1 MTNYHFGHV
10 IMSDS
15 ANTHSKALHSNDLAG
30 VVVGETAI
38 SDVQGEV
45 GLLSYRGIDIKD
57 LVGVPFL
64 HVVWM
69 VLFGEW
75 PSEKQKSR
83 LKAFMCRHTELGH
96 SEVDLLQQV
105 PRDLHPMLMLQG
117 LVPLLQP
124 PEEGALDIGADAEH
138 GLFLAAKVTALI
150 AAHHRLSQSKSI
162 LAPVP
167 GKLFHE
173 NFLTMFRGHGP
184 TEEQRRMLDV
194 AQILQMEHSF
204 NCGTFA
210 GRVCASTQAPI
221 QSSISASIGTL
232 FGRLH
237 GGADQ
242 AALEMAMTIGAP
254 EKAEE
259 YVKDCL
265 ARKERIMG
273 MGHREY
279 RTVDPRAKIL
289 KPMALEMCQDAQSKR
304 LVETLIAVEEACQRE
319 FADKDREIWANVE
332 FYKGAVFH
340 SLGIPTH
347 CFTAMF
353 AMSRIYGY
361 IAHYLEFKQHSRL
374 IRPKALYVGPPVGQ
388 RDKSA
393 A

>member
-1 MTNYHFGHV
+1 MTPQEPIY
-10 IMSDS
+10 SS
-15 ANTHSKALHSNDLAG
+15 DLAG
-30 VVVGETAI
+30 IFVGDSAI
-38 SDVQGEV
+38 SDVQGDI

-75 PSEKQKSR
+75 PNEQQKSR
-83 LKAFMCRHTELGH
+83 LKTFMCRHTRLGH
-96 SEVDLLQQV
+96 AEINLLQQV
-105 PRDLHPMLMLQG
+105 SRDLHPMLMLQG
-117 LVPLLQP
+117 LVPLLTLP
-124 PEEGALDIGADAEH
+124 AEETLEVGRDAEH
-138 GLFLAAKVTALI
+138 GLFLAAKVSALV
-150 AAHHRLSQSKSI
+150 AAHHRLSQSKGI
-162 LAPVP
+162 LQPVP

-173 NFLTMFRGHGP
+173 NFLTMFHGTAP
-184 TEEQRRMLDV
+184 TQEQRQMLDA

-210 GRVCASTQAPI
+210 GRVCASSLAPI
-221 QSSISASIGTL
+221 QSCISASIGTL

-242 AALEMAMTIGAP
+242 AALEMAMAIGSP
-254 EKAEE
+254 EKAEA
-259 YVKDCL
+259 YVRDCL
-265 ARKERIMG
+265 ANKEKIMG

-289 KPMALEMCQDAQSKR
+289 KPMAVELCQDEESKNLLAT
-304 LVETLIAVEEACQRE
+304 LVAVEEACQRE
-319 FADKDREIWANVE
+319 FADKGKEIWANVE

-347 CFTAMF
+347 YFTAMF
-353 AMSRIYGY
+353 AMSRVYGY
-361 IAHYLEFKQHSRL
+361 IAHFLEFQRDSRL
-374 IRPKALYVGPPVGQ
+374 IRPRARYTGHAVAKQ
-388 RDKSA
+388 SQSA

>member
-1 MTNYHFGHV
+1 VTTDTAVY
-10 IMSDS
+10 SS
-15 ANTHSKALHSNDLAG
+15 DLAG
-30 VVVGETAI
+30 IIVGDTAI

-45 GLLSYRGIDIKD
+45 GLLSYRGIDINE

-69 VLFGEW
+69 VLFGDW
-75 PSEKQKSR
+75 PEEQEKSR
-83 LKAFMCRHTELGH
+83 LKTFMCRHSRLSHAEIELLRH
-96 SEVDLLQQV
+96 V

-117 LVPLLQP
+117 MVPLLQLP
-124 PEEGALDIGADAEH
+124 AEQSMEMEPNAEH
-138 GLFLAAKVTALI
+138 GLFLAAKITALV
-150 AAHHRLSQSKSI
+150 AAHYRLSQSKVV
-162 LAPVP
+162 LAPTP
-167 GKLFHE
+167 GRLFHE
-173 NFLTMFRGHGP
+173 NFLTMFHGSAP
-184 TEEQRRMLDV
+184 SAEQVRMLNA

-210 GRVCASTQAPI
+210 GRVCASTLAPI

-232 FGRLH
+232 FGKLH

-242 AALEMAMTIGAP
+242 AALEMAMAIGSP
-254 EKAEE
+254 DKAEA
-259 YVKDCL
+259 YVSDCL
-265 ARKERIMG
+265 ARKEKIMG

-289 KPMALEMCQDAQSKR
+289 KPMAMELCTEGESR
-304 LVETLIAVEEACQRE
+304 NLLLTLVAVEEACQAA
-319 FADKDREIWANVE
+319 FAKQGKEIWANVE

-347 CFTAMF
+347 FFTAMF
-353 AMSRIYGY
+353 AMARVYGY
-361 IAHYLEFKQHSRL
+361 IAHFLEFSRNSRL
-374 IRPKALYVGPPVGQ
+374 IRPRANYIGPPVGQ